1 MSDTGPRRTGPPDWP
16 GERRAQRV
24 RITSPRMW
32 ASRQPVAHSAA
43 REIDAQ
49 TQLGEVLLRTLMHAQ
64 LRLALFV
71 LGGAVVLLGGLPL
84 LFAVEPRLR
93 SWAVLGVPVPWL
105 LLGALVYP
113 GLCLTGW
120 LFVRAAERTERDFVE
135 IVGRR

>member
-1 MSDTGPRRTGPPDWP
+1 MT
-16 GERRAQRV
+16 
-24 RITSPRMW
+24 
-32 ASRQPVAHSAA
+32 HSAA

-49 TQLGEVLLRTLMHAQ
+49 TQLGEVFLRTLMHAQ

-71 LGGAVVLLGGLPL
+71 LGGTAALLGGLPL
-84 LFAVEPRLR
+84 LFAAEPGLR
-93 SWAVLGVPVPWL
+93 SWTVLGVPMPWL